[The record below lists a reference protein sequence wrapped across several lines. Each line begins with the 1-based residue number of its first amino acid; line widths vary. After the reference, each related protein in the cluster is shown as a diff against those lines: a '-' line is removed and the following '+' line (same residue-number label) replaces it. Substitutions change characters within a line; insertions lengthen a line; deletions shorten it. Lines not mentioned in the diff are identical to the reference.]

1 MRLLTPEALLRR
13 LGGHLDLRSGRTD
26 LAERQQTLRATIDW
40 SYDLLDARE
49 RTVFCRF
56 SVFAGGATLDAAEG
70 VCAEPDEP
78 DILTTLA
85 GLLDKSLLVDT
96 DDPRGGEPRLR
107 MLETVRSYA
116 WEKLVERGEAD
127 DLRRRHLACFSALGR
142 YAHPYLCGPGQRDWS
157 ARLDPERT
165 NIRAAINAGLEMR
178 GYGVALQLTWD
189 TFVYYYIRDAF
200 QEPREWI
207 DRIAA
212 HRSHLDEVERAKLDV
227 ALAIVGNAPEGFDVR
242 SRLAAAVPVLEA
254 DGLRLEPAVAHFYM
268 GLANWQAGDAPAAI
282 RALRA
287 SSARL
292 RRHRPRLGRGDRRDD
307 VGCGPDRHG
316 RGCRRVASS
325 ASARPCAQDRQPA
338 PDRPVAP
345 GPRPARRARGPHR
358 PGARNPRRGGAPRLV
373 GAVGVGK
380 PLTAW
385 TRWPSSRYASAWP
398 RTPFG
403 RSPARMPSGPVCRR
417 RGGPPSSRS
426 SDRWPR
432 RRAPPWP
439 VMCARHWRRRAAA
452 PTRSCCSTRH
462 SPSCGHD
469 HVQRGDRS

>member
-1 MRLLTPEALLRR
+1 M
-13 LGGHLDLRSGRTD
+13 
-26 LAERQQTLRATIDW
+26 
-40 SYDLLDARE
+40 
-49 RTVFCRF
+49 
-56 SVFAGGATLDAAEG
+56 FAGGATLDSAEG

-107 MLETVRSYA
+107 MLETIRSYA

-178 GYGVALQLTWD
+178 EYGVALQLTWD

-242 SRLAAAVPVLEA
+242 SRLAEDAVRALAGSDAVRTRLQTPGWTAFEQVVGPLAA
-254 DGLRLEPAVAHFYM
+254 PARTA
-268 GLANWQAGDAPAAI
+268 LAGDVCAALEEEGR
-282 RALRA
+282 RADPFVLLDTILAELR
-287 SSARL
+287 SRSRSAR
-292 RRHRPRLGRGDRRDD
+292 R
-307 VGCGPDRHG
+307 
-316 RGCRRVASS
+316 
-325 ASARPCAQDRQPA
+325 
-338 PDRPVAP
+338 
-345 GPRPARRARGPHR
+345 
-358 PGARNPRRGGAPRLV
+358 
-373 GAVGVGK
+373 
-380 PLTAW
+380 
-385 TRWPSSRYASAWP
+385 
-398 RTPFG
+398 
-403 RSPARMPSGPVCRR
+403 
-417 RGGPPSSRS
+417 
-426 SDRWPR
+426 
-432 RRAPPWP
+432 
-439 VMCARHWRRRAAA
+439 
-452 PTRSCCSTRH
+452 
-462 SPSCGHD
+462 
-469 HVQRGDRS
+469 